1 MPLYVL
7 YVVLRFGF
15 SAQIQEM
22 KTMKFFVQTV
32 TSEKKICLR
41 RDQMSC
47 TGYVTPLDYSI
58 KGSRQ
63 TDWYTGQCWE
73 EN

>member
-1 MPLYVL
+1 MPLCVL

-15 SAQIQEM
+15 SAQFQEI

-32 TSEKKICLR
+32 TSENVFFCLR

-47 TGYVTPLDYSI
+47 TGYVMPLYYSI
-58 KGSRQ
+58 KKIW
-63 TDWYTGQCWE
+63 TD
-73 EN
+73 